1 MGKYC
6 AYAATAARRRAEW
19 CKYLCTVHTMR
30 TSEHSAKRHA
40 SAEQCATC
48 RLHSALCG
56 ALQHY
61 AAHCAALNWAAPTL
75 EIDEDE
81 LYCRLTLKP
90 PIRWFMQNGLCL
102 WQTQAAERTAIK
114 TTSENTSNWPSTI
127 SDCKI
132 CAKLS
137 SADCIFTRSKF
148 LSVV

>member
-1 MGKYC
+1 MFFLRDYHKTLISPKKKKCRIWCNDKLVMPHQNTPWASIALMPPLPPVVLQNG
-6 AYAATAARRRAEW
+6 W

-48 RLHSALCG
+48 RLHSALCD
-56 ALQHY
+56 ALQRY

-81 LYCRLTLKP
+81 SYCRLTLKP

-102 WQTQAAERTAIK
+102 WQ
-114 TTSENTSNWPSTI
+114 
-127 SDCKI
+127 KI
-132 CAKLS
+132 
-137 SADCIFTRSKF
+137 TRCWF
-148 LSVV
+148 PRIL